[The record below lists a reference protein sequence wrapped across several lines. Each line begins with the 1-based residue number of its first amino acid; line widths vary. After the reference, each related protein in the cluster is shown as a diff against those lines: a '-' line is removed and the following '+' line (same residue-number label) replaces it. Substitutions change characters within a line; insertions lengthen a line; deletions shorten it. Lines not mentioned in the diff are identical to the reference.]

1 MAYANDN
8 VNRNFICL
16 LRTITILVTEY
27 FNVIERLFSNTIFI
41 LFDVINSQVTMYFKI
56 FNNLFIASLDTVRYL
71 VNEHFV
77 LVEKL
82 MVTNKSENI
91 LILSITVIILH
102 WNYQYYHQHF
112 DLHFHH
118 QHHCLNQTDS
128 IPVGQNSL
136 FPYSHHQ

>member
-77 LVEKL
+77 LIEKL

-102 WNYQYYHQHF
+102 WNYLYYHQHF

-118 QHHCLNQTDS
+118 LHHCLNQTDS
-128 IPVGQNSL
+128 IPVGQIFL
-136 FPYSHHQ
+136 LTC